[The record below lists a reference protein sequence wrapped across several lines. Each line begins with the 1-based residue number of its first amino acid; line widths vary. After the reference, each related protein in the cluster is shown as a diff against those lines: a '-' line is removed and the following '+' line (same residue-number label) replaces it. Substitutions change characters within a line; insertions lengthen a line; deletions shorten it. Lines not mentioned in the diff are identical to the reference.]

1 MRDLVIHGLTNNH
14 IWIFLG
20 ALAPFYNAI
29 SDFLP
34 KFFESL
40 GFDAE
45 VYFSLETQAW
55 WKFGLHVLSVAMLIM
70 LVIVSLSVVGAI
82 LMFYKYTLSK
92 TQVRYILGSGLLTKH
107 EVSMKLSRIQIMV
120 QAQDWLD
127 VLLICRQIK

>member
-1 MRDLVIHGLTNNH
+1 
-14 IWIFLG
+14 
-20 ALAPFYNAI
+20 
-29 SDFLP
+29 
-34 KFFESL
+34 
-40 GFDAE
+40 
-45 VYFSLETQAW
+45 
-55 WKFGLHVLSVAMLIM
+55 MLIM

-127 VLLICRQIK
+127 VLLICRQMK